1 MKYKGKTTCRILK
14 DIRRQIA
21 EANDI
26 DLVIKECTYQGDCAG
41 TCPRCEAEVAYL
53 ERELAR
59 REAMGKVVRVT
70 GLAAA
75 TFAMAACSL
84 KPKQQS
90 INIEDDFIYD
100 GDPEL
105 EMCGEVEPAQEEA
118 DTSWMAGGK
127 PLDPKYLEA
136 NECTPS
142 KKSTPKSVCK
152 NKEEEIYVEEIIEG
166 DAALP
171 EEYLPS
177 EIPAVGEIELVEEG
191 EGEVFVVAETMPSFP
206 GGQDSLFQFLA
217 ANVKYPSEI
226 QGEAHIECRV
236 IVQFVVSKTGE
247 IVDVEVVRSSG
258 YEAFDR
264 EAVRVTKLMP
274 KWNPGRQRGKA
285 VNVKYTLP
293 FNFKLAD

>member
-1 MKYKGKTTCRILK
+1 MAYKGKTTCRILK

-59 REAMGKVVRVT
+59 REAMGKVVRIT

-75 TFAMAACSL
+75 SFAMAACSL
-84 KPKQQS
+84 KPKQQT
-90 INIEDDFIYD
+90 INPEEEDFLYE
-100 GDPEL
+100 GDIASA
-105 EMCGEVEPAQEEA
+105 MCGEIAPVQEEA
-118 DTSWMAGGK
+118 DTNWMAGGK
-127 PLDPKYLEA
+127 PLDPKYTEA
-136 NECTPS
+136 NESTPY
-142 KKSTPKSVCK
+142 KKSTSKSACQ
-152 NKEEEIYVEEIIEG
+152 NKEEDIFVEEITEG
-166 DAALP
+166 DAELLT
-171 EEYLPS
+171 EEYLPP
-177 EIPAVGEIELVEEG
+177 EIPTAGEIELEE
-191 EGEVFVVAETMPSFP
+191 EEVFVVAETMPSFP

-264 EAVRVTKLMP
+264 EAVRVAKSMP
-274 KWNPGRQRGKA
+274 KWNPGKQRGTP
-285 VNVKYTLP
+285 VNVKYTIVI
-293 FNFKLAD
+293 NFKLAD

>member
-1 MKYKGKTTCRILK
+1 MPYKGKTTCRILK

-26 DLVIKECTYQGDCAG
+26 DLVIKECSYQGDCAG

-75 TFAMAACSL
+75 TFAAAACSL
-84 KPKQQS
+84 KPQQQT
-90 INIEDDFIYD
+90 INPEEEEVVLA
-100 GDPEL
+100 GDL
-105 EMCGEVEPAQEEA
+105 ESERCGEVEPLQGDV
-118 DTSWMAGGK
+118 DTNWMAGGK

-136 NECTPS
+136 SECTPS
-142 KKSTPKSVCK
+142 KKSAPKSVCK
-152 NKEEEIYVEEIIEG
+152 NKDEERLVEEIILEG
-166 DAALP
+166 DVELP
-171 EEYLPS
+171 EELYQQQYL
-177 EIPAVGEIELVEEG
+177 EEDDEEVGG
-191 EGEVFVVAETMPSFP
+191 APFVIVETMPSFP
-206 GGQDSLFQFLA
+206 GGQDSLFQFLS
-217 ANVKYPSEI
+217 ANLKYPSEI

-236 IVQFVVSKTGE
+236 IVQFVVAKTGE

-264 EAVRVTKLMP
+264 EAVRVTQSMP
-274 KWNPGRQRGKA
+274 KWNPGKQRGKP
-285 VNVKYTLP
+285 VNVKYVIP